1 MKSIATVVFLGYAS
15 QPSVVLTLQHR
26 CKIDLE
32 ISSTNLIGASSFLCE
47 LLSKVGVGG
56 QILAKFSFGIVP
68 ELQKSLNGPCF

>member
-32 ISSTNLIGASSFLCE
+32 ISSTNLIGASSLLCE
-47 LLSKVGVGG
+47 LLSKVGVAVKYW
-56 QILAKFSFGIVP
+56 QNFPL
-68 ELQKSLNGPCF
+68 ELYQS